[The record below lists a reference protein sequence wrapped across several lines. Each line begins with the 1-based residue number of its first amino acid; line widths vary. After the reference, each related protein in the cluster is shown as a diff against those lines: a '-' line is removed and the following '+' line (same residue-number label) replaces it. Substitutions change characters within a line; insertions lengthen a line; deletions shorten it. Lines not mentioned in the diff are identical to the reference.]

1 MVSPDLA
8 SVKLPADLTPKRL
21 LKIYYY
27 MFLTRSLEERI
38 VSLYR
43 QGRIPGG
50 VYRSLG
56 QEAETVASA
65 FALEPGD
72 VCSPV
77 IRNLG
82 SMLVMGARAGEVVR
96 QYQAR
101 FTGPTRGRDLH
112 VMFTDLPRGYLGHIA
127 PLGVMLPVIAG
138 VALSFKLNHEPRVA
152 LAYSGDGATSTGAF
166 HEGLNFAAVQ
176 RLPLVVLVEHNGF
189 AYSTPTRSE
198 CAVERLSEK
207 AAGYGIPGVSVDGN
221 DPVAVYQA
229 TREAVTRARK
239 GGGVS
244 LIEAVTYRRSGH
256 AEHDDQRYQSR
267 DEIHDWEQ
275 RDPLAS
281 YADRLLKNGWATSDD
296 LEEVQGQVAAEL
308 DAAVAESENEQF
320 PEPATALS
328 GVYANPSSAETS
340 PWR

>member
-1 MVSPDLA
+1 VR
-8 SVKLPADLTPKRL
+8 LPAGLTPERL
-21 LKIYYY
+21 LQIYYY
-27 MFLTRSLEERI
+27 MHLTRSLEERI

-56 QEAETVASA
+56 QEAETVGSA

-82 SMLVMGARAGEVVR
+82 SMLVMGARAGEVIR

-138 VALSFKLNHEPRVA
+138 VALSFKMNREPRVA

-198 CAVERLSEK
+198 CALERLSEK

-229 TREAVTRARK
+229 TREAVNRARQ

-256 AEHDDQRYQSR
+256 AEHDDQRYQSK
-267 DEIHDWEQ
+267 DEIGEWTR
-275 RDPLAS
+275 RDPLSS
-281 YADRLLKNGWATSDD
+281 YAERLVSSGWASRVE
-296 LEEVQGQVAAEL
+296 LEDVESRIAAEL
-308 DAAVAESENEQF
+308 DTAVAESEREQF